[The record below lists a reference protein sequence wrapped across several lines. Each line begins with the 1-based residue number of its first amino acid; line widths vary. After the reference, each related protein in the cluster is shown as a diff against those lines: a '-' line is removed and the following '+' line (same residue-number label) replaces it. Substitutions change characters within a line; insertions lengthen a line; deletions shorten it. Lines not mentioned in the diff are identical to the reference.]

1 MAKNPPLTIT
11 LSIGVDSKMN
21 SNKKQLWYS
30 QNFLHSSKLV
40 IDLINKS
47 KLTAE
52 DHVLE
57 IGPGKGI
64 ITEELAK
71 RCRKITAIEYDKTL
85 YQTVKNKF
93 LDRKN
98 IEIIQQDF
106 LKYDLTSIN
115 NYKVFANIPF
125 HITSAIVRKLTASSN
140 PPRVAY
146 LIMQREAA
154 WKYAG
159 SPYYHESLFSLLL
172 KPYFDLALI
181 HQFQKTDFIPVPRV
195 NIVMLQLKKKK
206 GLWPERKQSSLYQDF
221 IAYVFRQSNQG
232 LKNKCKNIFSYQQL
246 KSLSRNYGFNL
257 RANPT
262 DLSFDQ
268 WYQLFQFFDT
278 TLTEKKQRLVQGAYW
293 QLQNNKKIY

>member
-1 MAKNPPLTIT
+1 
-11 LSIGVDSKMN
+11 MN
-21 SNKKQLWYS
+21 SNKKPLWYS
-30 QNFLHSSKLV
+30 QHFLHSSKLV

-47 KLTAE
+47 RLTAE

-125 HITSAIVRKLTASSN
+125 HITSAIVRKLTTSSN
-140 PPRVAY
+140 PPRAAY

-159 SPYYHESLFSLLL
+159 SPYYHESLSSLLL

-181 HQFQKTDFIPVPRV
+181 HQFQKADFIPVPRV

-206 GLWPERKQSSLYQDF
+206 GLWPERNHSRLYQDF

-232 LKNKCKNIFSYQQL
+232 LKNKCKYIFSYQQL
-246 KSLSRNYGFNL
+246 KRLSLNYGFNL

-268 WYQLFQFFDT
+268 WYQLFRYFNS

-293 QLQNNKKIY
+293 QLQNNKKNY

>member
-1 MAKNPPLTIT
+1 
-11 LSIGVDSKMN
+11 MN

-146 LIMQREAA
+146 LIMQRETA

-159 SPYYHESLFSLLL
+159 SPYYHESLSSLLL

-181 HQFQKTDFIPVPRV
+181 HQFQKTDFIPVPCV

-206 GLWPERKQSSLYQDF
+206 GLWPERKQSNLYQDF

-257 RANPT
+257 KANPT

>member
-1 MAKNPPLTIT
+1 MNGNKN
-11 LSIGVDSKMN
+11 
-21 SNKKQLWYS
+21 QLWYS
-30 QNFLHSSKLV
+30 QNFLHSSNLV

-93 LDRKN
+93 LNRKN

-159 SPYYHESLFSLLL
+159 SPYYHESLSSLLL
-172 KPYFDLALI
+172 KPYFDLELI

-246 KSLSRNYGFNL
+246 KSLSRNCGFNL

-268 WYQLFQFFDT
+268 WYQLFQFFDN

>member
-1 MAKNPPLTIT
+1 
-11 LSIGVDSKMN
+11 MN
-21 SNKKQLWYS
+21 SKKKQLWYS

-93 LDRKN
+93 LDREI

-159 SPYYHESLFSLLL
+159 SPYYHESLSSLLL

-268 WYQLFQFFDT
+268 WYQLFQFFDN

-293 QLQNNKKIY
+293 QLQNNKKTY

>member
-1 MAKNPPLTIT
+1 
-11 LSIGVDSKMN
+11 MN